1 MTTLL
6 QINSSLFS
14 EQGVSTRL
22 ADEFVAGFQARE
34 AEVRLIRRDLGAEP
48 VPHLDAGRVT
58 AIMTPA
64 KQRSPEQQALAEQ
77 ADALIR
83 EVQEAD
89 VLVIGLP
96 MYNFSVPSTLKA
108 WFDHIARAGVTFRYT
123 ENGPQGLLQG
133 KRAYVFT
140 TRGGQH
146 RDTATDTQAPFV
158 ETFLNFLGIEA
169 VEFVYAEG
177 LSMGED
183 HKQAGLRAAG
193 SRIEQLL
200 AA

>member
-14 EQGVSTRL
+14 DQGVSTRL

-34 AEVRLIRRDLGAEP
+34 PGVRLIRRDLGAEP
-48 VPHLDAGRVT
+48 VPHLDAARVT

-64 KQRSPEQQALAEQ
+64 ERRSPEQQAMAGQ
-77 ADALIR
+77 ADALVR

-140 TRGGQH
+140 TRGGRH
-146 RDTATDTQAPFV
+146 RDQVTDTQAPFV
-158 ETFLNFLGIEA
+158 KTFLNFLGIDE
-169 VEFVYAEG
+169 VEFIYAEG
-177 LSMGED
+177 LNMGED
-183 HKQAGLRAAG
+183 HKQAGLEAAG
-193 SRIEQLL
+193 TRIEQLL